1 MRQSYIGQEVFRI
14 SWKLKQKVRDIL
26 SEEQGT
32 VYKSH
37 AGKVR
42 VCLVWPNV
50 YALGMTNLGFQTV
63 CRLLNDME
71 NCVCERAFLPS
82 KEDALEFSRTGTEL
96 FSHETQTPL
105 HEFDIIAFSV
115 SFEDDYFNIPA
126 ILSLANI
133 PVRSSERRQGPNPLR
148 GSNPLRGQYPVIIA
162 GGAAVSLNP
171 EPLAEICDLFLLG
184 EGEGALTEFIALFER
199 IEKADIS
206 RRRQEAVREL
216 DSLPFVYVP
225 SLYEFEYDGAKVR
238 AIRPLRGA
246 KERIRACKNLSLDN
260 FIIPQSFIR
269 TPSTGFGGT
278 PLVEIERGCGRGCRF
293 CVAGFLYLPPRSRN
307 ADAVKEAVESG
318 IKATGKAGLVGAAV
332 SEYPQIKELLRAG
345 VSLGAEVT
353 LSSLRTD
360 MLDAELLALLNMA
373 GYKTVTLA
381 PEAGSQRMRG
391 VINKGIDDRG
401 IMEAVSLITEAGF
414 TRIKLYFLIGL
425 PLEEDADAEAVVDLS
440 LRIKAAMKKGSLALS
455 VNPFIP
461 KPFTPFQWHGFADRA
476 DVQRR
481 LAIIKKGIAR
491 QRGVTMSA
499 MSANEAFTQAY
510 VSRADR
516 RASEFIIEASIKGP
530 RRAAKAVAALMEE
543 SVHRQREHDEILP
556 WDLID
561 HGLKKDYLW
570 KEYRKGLDGKP
581 TPACNVGACLRCG
594 VC

>member
-1 MRQSYIGQEVFRI
+1 MERCQEDSHI
-14 SWKLKQKVRDIL
+14 SWKLKQKVKAIL
-26 SEEQGT
+26 SGEQGT
-32 VYKSH
+32 VYKNH

-42 VCLVWPNV
+42 VCLVWPGV
-50 YALGMTNLGFQTV
+50 YTLGMTNLGFQTV
-63 CRLLNDME
+63 CRMLNDME

-82 KEDALEFSRTGTEL
+82 KEDLPEFSRTGAEL
-96 FSHETQTPL
+96 FSYETQTLL

-133 PVRSSERRQGPNPLR
+133 PARSAERRDGR
-148 GSNPLRGQYPVIIA
+148 YPVIIA

-184 EGEGALTEFIALFER
+184 EAEGALSEFIALFER
-199 IEKADIS
+199 LKKADIPT
-206 RRRQEAVREL
+206 RGHEAVKEL
-216 DSLPFVYVP
+216 DSLSFVYVP
-225 SLYEFEYDGAKVR
+225 SLYEFEYDGAKVK
-238 AIRPLRGA
+238 AIRPLMGA
-246 KERIRACKNLSLDN
+246 KQKIRASKNLNLDK
-260 FIIPQSFIR
+260 FIIPRSFIR
-269 TPSTGFGGT
+269 TPNTSFGDT

-307 ADAVKEAVESG
+307 ADAVSEAVESG

-332 SEYPQIKELLRAG
+332 SEYPRIKELLRAG
-345 VSLGAEVT
+345 VSSGAEVT

-360 MLDAELLALLNMA
+360 MLDAELLSLLNRA

-381 PEAGSQRMRG
+381 PEAGSQRMRN

-401 IMEAVSLITEAGF
+401 IMEAVSLITESGF

-425 PLEEDADAEAVVDLS
+425 PLEEDADAEAIVDLC
-440 LRIKAAMKKGSLALS
+440 LRIKAAMKKGSLNLS

-461 KPFTPFQWHGFADRA
+461 KPCTPFQWHCFADRA

-481 LAIIKKGIAR
+481 LLIIKKGIAR
-491 QRGVTMSA
+491 ERGVTMSA
-499 MSANEAFTQAY
+499 MSANEAFIQAY

-516 RASEFIIEASIKGP
+516 RASEFIIEASQKGP
-530 RRAAKAVAALMEE
+530 KRAAKAIAALMQG
-543 SVHRQREHDEILP
+543 SVHRQREYDEILP
-556 WDLID
+556 WDMID
-561 HGLKKDYLW
+561 HVFKKDYLW
-570 KEYRKGLDGKP
+570 KEYQKGLEGKP
-581 TPACNVGACLRCG
+581 TLACNVGACLRCG

>member
-1 MRQSYIGQEVFRI
+1 M
-14 SWKLKQKVRDIL
+14 
-26 SEEQGT
+26 
-32 VYKSH
+32 
-37 AGKVR
+37 
-42 VCLVWPNV
+42 WPNV
-50 YALGMTNLGFQTV
+50 YTLGMTNLGFQTV
-63 CRLLNDME
+63 CRMLNDME

-82 KEDALEFSRTGTEL
+82 KEDSLEFSRTGAEL
-96 FSHETQTPL
+96 FSYETRTPL

-133 PVRSSERRQGPNPLR
+133 PARSIERRQ
-148 GSNPLRGQYPVIIA
+148 GQYPVIIA

-184 EGEGALTEFIALFER
+184 EGEGALSEFIDLFEE
-199 IEKADIS
+199 IKKADIP
-206 RRRQEAVREL
+206 RHRHEAVKEL

-225 SLYEFEYDGAKVR
+225 SLYEFEYDGPKVK
-238 AIRPLRGA
+238 AIRPLAGA
-246 KERIRACKNLSLDN
+246 KEKIRAGKNLNLDN
-260 FIIPQSFIR
+260 FVIPQSFIR
-269 TPSTGFGGT
+269 TPNTSFGDT

-307 ADAVKEAVESG
+307 AGAVNEAVDSG
-318 IKATGKAGLVGAAV
+318 INATGKAGLVGAAV
-332 SEYPQIKELLRAG
+332 SEYPRIKELLRAG
-345 VSLGAEVT
+345 VSRGAEVT

-360 MLDAELLALLNMA
+360 MLDAELLSLLRKA

-391 VINKGIDDRG
+391 VINKGIDDKG
-401 IMEAVSLITEAGF
+401 IMEAVAMITEAGF

-425 PLEEDADAEAVVDLS
+425 PLEEDADADAIVDLS
-440 LRIKAAMKKGSLALS
+440 LRIKAAMKKGSLNLS

-476 DVQRR
+476 DVERR
-481 LAIIKKGIAR
+481 LAIIKKGVAR
-491 QRGVTMSA
+491 ERGVTMGA
-499 MSANEAFTQAY
+499 MSASEAFIQAY
-510 VSRADR
+510 ISRADT
-516 RASEFIIEASIKGP
+516 RASEFIIEASQKGP
-530 RRAAKAVAALMEE
+530 KRAALAIAALMEE

-556 WDLID
+556 WDMID

-570 KEYRKGLDGKP
+570 KEYQKGLSGKP

>member
-1 MRQSYIGQEVFRI
+1 MQEVFRI
-14 SWKLKQKVRDIL
+14 SWKLKQKARDIL

-32 VYKSH
+32 VYKNH

-63 CRLLNDME
+63 CRLLSDMD

-133 PVRSSERRQGPNPLR
+133 PARSFERRQGR
-148 GSNPLRGQYPVIIA
+148 YPVIIA

-184 EGEGALTEFIALFER
+184 EGEGALSEFIALFER
-199 IEKADIS
+199 IKKADIS
-206 RRRQEAVREL
+206 RQEAVKEF

-225 SLYEFEYDGAKVR
+225 SLYEFEYDGAKVK
-238 AIRPLRGA
+238 AIRPLAGA
-246 KERIRACKNLSLDN
+246 KEKIRACKNLSLDN

-269 TPSTGFGGT
+269 TPSAAFGGT

-293 CVAGFLYLPPRSRN
+293 CVAGFLYLPPRNRN
-307 ADAVKEAVESG
+307 ADAVREAVESG

-332 SEYPQIKELLRAG
+332 SEYPRIKELLRAG
-345 VSLGAEVT
+345 VSRGAEVT

-360 MLDAELLALLNMA
+360 MLDAELLSLLNMT

-391 VINKGIDDRG
+391 VINKGIDDSG

-414 TRIKLYFLIGL
+414 NRIKLYFLIGL

-440 LRIKAAMKKGSLALS
+440 LRIKAAMKKGSLNLS

-476 DVQRR
+476 DVERR
-481 LAIIKKGIAR
+481 LAIIKKGVAR

-510 VSRADR
+510 ISRADR
-516 RASEFIIEASIKGP
+516 RASEFIIEASLKGP
-530 RRAAKAVAALMEE
+530 KRAARTAAALMEG

-556 WDLID
+556 WDMID

-570 KEYRKGLDGKP
+570 KEYQKGLDGKQ